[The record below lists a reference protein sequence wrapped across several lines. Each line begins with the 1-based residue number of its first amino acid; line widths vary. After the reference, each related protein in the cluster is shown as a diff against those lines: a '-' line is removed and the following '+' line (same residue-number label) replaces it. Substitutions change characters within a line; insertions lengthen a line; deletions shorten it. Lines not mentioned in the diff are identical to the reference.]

1 MTIKPSEFLEYESEY
16 YIEPSSRESQI
27 EVDSRNSVEMAN
39 DEVIKLEN
47 IAEFQSAQR
56 KPLTPE
62 NILYCVD
69 LKFTEDA
76 DRWIQQT
83 AFVRRMLEDTATAT
97 EADLIH
103 FEEAFKSRFL
113 NMITVGE
120 FDVHAKLVKLQQN
133 SNESLSEYSPR
144 TISLLHEFG
153 VKDQVAGVELSAAE
167 AGTLNSIKSKFIY
180 GLSDAE
186 LRLEAVNLQA
196 LLSNSLASCISIVN
210 TAVKMLEQKRKL
222 QEEVAVQQRLK
233 TLDLF
238 DKQAR
243 IAGYNNLLSYA
254 HSLDRHS
261 IINSVQIQ
269 PSATKASIT
278 HVEQQAH
285 IS

>member
-1 MTIKPSEFLEYESEY
+1 MTIKPSEILEYESES

-47 IAEFQSAQR
+47 IAEFQSNDGVKWLKKLKLKHELRAQR

-69 LKFTEDA
+69 LQFTGDA

-97 EADLIH
+97 EADLIR
-103 FEEAFKSRFL
+103 FEEAFKSRFP

-120 FDVHAKLVKLQQN
+120 VDVHAKLAKLQQN
-133 SNESLSEYSPR
+133 SNKSLSEYSSR

-167 AGTLNSIKSKFIY
+167 AGT
-180 GLSDAE
+180 
-186 LRLEAVNLQA
+186 
-196 LLSNSLASCISIVN
+196 
-210 TAVKMLEQKRKL
+210 
-222 QEEVAVQQRLK
+222 
-233 TLDLF
+233 
-238 DKQAR
+238 
-243 IAGYNNLLSYA
+243 
-254 HSLDRHS
+254 
-261 IINSVQIQ
+261 
-269 PSATKASIT
+269 
-278 HVEQQAH
+278 
-285 IS
+285 